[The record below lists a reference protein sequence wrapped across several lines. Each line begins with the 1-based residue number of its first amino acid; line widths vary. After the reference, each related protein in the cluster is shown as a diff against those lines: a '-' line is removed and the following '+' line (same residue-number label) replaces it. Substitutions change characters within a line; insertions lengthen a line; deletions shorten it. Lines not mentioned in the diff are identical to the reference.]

1 MEREILNKVIQ
12 VIAHEDG
19 DASQRAQAFLNL
31 VGSFAAV
38 GAIRE
43 TAESFRLYAPLYPR
57 AAADMAT
64 RAVDEVLTR
73 YLTGHEG
80 IEDWRIRVWRDRNPR
95 RFEHLRASFRL
106 ADEFQSELIALA
118 AELRERTEP
127 QTAVLA

>member
-95 RFEHLRASFRL
+95 RFEHLRASFSL

-127 QTAVLA
+127 QTALLA